1 MEYEENYKLVEV
13 TLDPVEMDCIMQA
26 LLLARGVSKGY
37 EQNMAK
43 AILMS
48 ELISKFATLNQGERR

>member
-1 MEYEENYKLVEV
+1 
-13 TLDPVEMDCIMQA
+13 MQA

-43 AILMS
+43 ALRMS
-48 ELISKFATLNQGERR
+48 ELISKFATLNQGEKR